1 MMPKTYPTAEQI
13 LKDHTGVANPAAD
26 TSMPVGELPL
36 LPLPGMEAEMMELF
50 NTVSGRLP
58 QTPGKVLQFMSTQ
71 EGEGTTT
78 LCRAFA
84 SVVTVRLKKSV
95 LFIESPAVMPSS
107 DPADASLASALYSP
121 RMHELLQ
128 HLRHHY
134 DFVIIDAAAATASS
148 NGFALARHVDG
159 VILVVEAEYTR
170 WPVVQNFKDRLV
182 GSGVNILGVVLNKR
196 RYYIP
201 SFLYKRI

>member
-1 MMPKTYPTAEQI
+1 MSKTYPTAAQI
-13 LKDHTGVANPAAD
+13 FKDHTGGADSAAD
-26 TSMPVGELPL
+26 TSMLTVALPL

-95 LFIESPAVMPSS
+95 LFIESPAVRPSS

-182 GSGVNILGVVLNKR
+182 SSDANILGVVLNKR

-201 SFLYKRI
+201 SFLYKRL